1 MKHFETEPTEQK
13 VFWYVFVPGN
23 GEPKEK
29 HYSFQYAKAEA
40 QRIARKTGKE
50 TFILQ
55 ALKSYVV
62 NDIEERNYM
71 HEPKTFPLS
80 IADFKKAKK
89 ELSKKKIKNKNAD
102 F

>member
-13 VFWYVFVPGN
+13 VFWYIFVPGN

-29 HYSFQYAKAEA
+29 HYSFQHAKEEA

-50 TFILQ
+50 TLILQ

-62 NDIEERNYM
+62 NDIEERNFM
-71 HEPKTFPLS
+71 HQPKR
-80 IADFKKAKK
+80 
-89 ELSKKKIKNKNAD
+89 KNKNAD
-102 F
+102 FWTQIDGFIDFIIEQWN